1 MNKINPHYTKFNTYS
16 QKIKTNIKEL
26 QELLLDQK
34 NQENN
39 INKIDLVIESL
50 NDTLKQI
57 KAEAIN
63 LSNLIVNE
71 EHRNFLEIIGTW
83 IQRNFNNQRLVPILS
98 LVSLS
103 LSKRRIK

>member
-1 MNKINPHYTKFNTYS
+1 MYNYNNLNKKMNKINPHYTKFNTYS

-57 KAEAIN
+57 KA
-63 LSNLIVNE
+63 
-71 EHRNFLEIIGTW
+71 
-83 IQRNFNNQRLVPILS
+83 
-98 LVSLS
+98 
-103 LSKRRIK
+103 